1 VRRRD
6 EQDFANPGLHQS
18 GQRVVDHRL
27 VVHRHELLADAVREW
42 MKSGAGTAGQND
54 AFHNLFVVFREFSQ
68 RNLLLFASHHFVER
82 HK

>member
-1 VRRRD
+1 
-6 EQDFANPGLHQS
+6 
-18 GQRVVDHRL
+18 
-27 VVHRHELLADAVREW
+27 VREW
-42 MKSGAGTAGQND
+42 MESGAGTAGQND